1 MEDKANKARIVEVEG
16 EIAKKRERKKG
27 KIQETDC
34 GRENGDS
41 KNNRGKAGRRRRLN
55 RD

>member
-1 MEDKANKARIVEVEG
+1 MEDKANKARIVEGEG